1 MQEQFD
7 TIIIGTGFAGAFFL
21 AAYLETAP
29 ADARILVLERGN
41 TDTVNWQIK
50 HKTWASVP
58 YEETFVNTHPD
69 KSWMFNLA
77 FGGGSMAWW
86 GCVPRM
92 LPNDFQLQ
100 STFGVGTDWPL
111 TYDELEP
118 YYCTAEEMMAVAG
131 PSEDSPFPR
140 SRPYPQPPH
149 QFSDP
154 DLVLKSAYQDT
165 YFQQPSARARIATD
179 NRAKCCANGVCD
191 MCPIN
196 ARFSIPN
203 ELYALYNDPRV
214 TLKTAATAQT
224 IETSGGVASGVI
236 YEHEGKQQT
245 ANGDLIILAANALFN
260 PHILMRSGFSHPL
273 LGKRLNE
280 QVSQWVYVDLAA
292 IDNYQG
298 STSIVGHGY
307 MLYDGPHRAERA
319 ACLIESWNVPYLSDI
334 RIEAG
339 RWRQHMRLKIILE
352 DIPDEANF
360 VAPNADNP
368 ALPETHYTTHSTYT
382 QNTLDILPEVL
393 PQILNPIPV
402 EGIRFDDKINP
413 SEAHILGTT
422 VMGND
427 PETSI
432 VDRYLKH
439 HEVRNLLVLGSSV
452 YPTCSPANPT
462 LTLSALSL
470 WAADHL

>member
-1 MQEQFD
+1 
-7 TIIIGTGFAGAFFL
+7 
-21 AAYLETAP
+21 
-29 ADARILVLERGN
+29 
-41 TDTVNWQIK
+41 
-50 HKTWASVP
+50 
-58 YEETFVNTHPD
+58 
-69 KSWMFNLA
+69 
-77 FGGGSMAWW
+77 
-86 GCVPRM
+86 
-92 LPNDFQLQ
+92 
-100 STFGVGTDWPL
+100 
-111 TYDELEP
+111 
-118 YYCTAEEMMAVAG
+118 
-131 PSEDSPFPR
+131 
-140 SRPYPQPPH
+140 
-149 QFSDP
+149 
-154 DLVLKSAYQDT
+154 
-165 YFQQPSARARIATD
+165 
-179 NRAKCCANGVCD
+179 
-191 MCPIN
+191 
-196 ARFSIPN
+196 
-203 ELYALYNDPRV
+203 
-214 TLKTAATAQT
+214 
-224 IETSGGVASGVI
+224 
-236 YEHEGKQQT
+236 
-245 ANGDLIILAANALFN
+245 
-260 PHILMRSGFSHPL
+260 
-273 LGKRLNE
+273 
-280 QVSQWVYVDLAA
+280 
-292 IDNYQG
+292 
-298 STSIVGHGY
+298 